1 MLPVMSLLQMYI
13 FPKHTGSPSFMNDV
27 RKEKSTRD
35 VVWFG
40 LILMTLK
47 KPQQNPKQIK
57 EKR

>member
-1 MLPVMSLLQMYI
+1 MYI
-13 FPKHTGSPSFMNDV
+13 FPKHTESPSFMNDV